1 MDSAAVIKAE
11 DVDLVRDWFKRAG
24 NRATGPVLPDG
35 WIGRPGDYLFYK
47 PSVHATNEWLTVADD
62 ATSVSFRA
70 PIRVRVQDSEEF
82 VCGFNN
88 MLTFEK
94 FSECVVRRTYDED
107 GTVRELRYTEG
118 AVCFILPVLE

>member
-1 MDSAAVIKAE
+1 MGNAAVIKAE

-47 PSVHATNEWLTVADD
+47 PSVHTTNEWLTVADD
-62 ATSVSFRA
+62 DTSVSFRA
-70 PIRVRVQDSEEF
+70 PIRVRVQDAIGTFPGFKNELIFEE
-82 VCGFNN
+82 
-88 MLTFEK
+88 
-94 FSECVVRRTYDED
+94 FSECMVRCTYDED

-118 AVCFILPVLE
+118 AVCFLFSLA